1 MLPLAWWW
9 GIAKNGN
16 ILTGGGY
23 QVEEKSTLI
32 KNENC
37 CGEFFK
43 SSHALLEQSYFSSHT
58 DSLRQGELRNSTIY

>member
-1 MLPLAWWW
+1 MQAIQH
-9 GIAKNGN
+9 G
-16 ILTGGGY
+16 GGGY

-58 DSLRQGELRNSTIY
+58 DSPRQGELRNSTIY